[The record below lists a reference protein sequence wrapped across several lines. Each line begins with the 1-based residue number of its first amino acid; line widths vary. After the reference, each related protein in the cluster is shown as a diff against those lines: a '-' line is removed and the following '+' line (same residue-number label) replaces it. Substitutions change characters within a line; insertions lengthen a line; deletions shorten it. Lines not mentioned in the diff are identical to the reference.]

1 VRDYMARKVVRVYL
15 STEQK
20 QLLERIC
27 KSLGIDESEALREAF
42 MDYAKSISLIT
53 EKVHGKMQ
61 KF

>member
-42 MDYAKSISLIT
+42 MDYAKSINLIT

>member
-1 VRDYMARKVVRVYL
+1 MARKVVRVYL